1 MIGQQSGIQEQLFF
15 CFSLENHI
23 PKDHLLRG
31 INHFLDLGDF
41 RQQLAEYYSPID
53 CPRTDD
59 PHVNSRLLFWHSVR
73 THVCVKKCMSTWLI
87 VGFANWI

>member
-15 CFSLENHI
+15 GFSFENHI

-41 RQQLAEYYSPID
+41 RQLNHPSANG
-53 CPRTDD
+53 R
-59 PHVNSRLLFWHSVR
+59 SVP
-73 THVCVKKCMSTWLI
+73 
-87 VGFANWI
+87 F